1 MSSREMQTRYVING
15 DASGG
20 IRVMRQMRDEV
31 TGLSKEFDGTSRRS
45 QQFGKSVQDTS
56 HQIAFLQRTALS
68 AGVALAAMF
77 SARNTIGTAD
87 EYSQMASRIRLVTD
101 STLEYDMVQQRLMQT
116 ARNSYK
122 PLMDV
127 SELFVNAV
135 RPIKE
140 VGFATNDVLDLTEA
154 LSAGLVLSGTKVQQ
168 STSLMDQF
176 SKGMIQGKL
185 QGDAYNAV
193 VQNAPRLQQ
202 ALTDALGI
210 TTQELDRMATAGEL
224 TTNKVIPALN
234 SQVSAMVGE
243 LERMPTSVEDARVVF
258 NNAWMEYIGSANE
271 AYSATGVLAAG
282 IELAADNIET
292 LAEVGIAASVVL
304 AGRGVQALGSYAAAV
319 GRRAESERMAAA
331 ETERRM
337 QQDRNAAV
345 QTQRREAAER
355 AQAAQEAQ
363 RAQQRARHTLEA
375 ARQDMQRVQ
384 SSQQMMVAE
393 RALETQRLQAQISDR
408 GRQLSLTRLA
418 EIRRTE
424 QTLATQQ
431 RAAQLALNTAIG
443 AEASATR
450 LATLSKVEYQRATAT
465 ATAATLSQTAAARA
479 SSFAHGAM
487 ALAVRGAHGAMAL
500 MGGPAG
506 ALMLGAYAVYRLSTN
521 MSEASR
527 TAKEIRDSIVDLRTE
542 TEQATEAFDGLALS
556 QRNLTMQ
563 NLEDEIA
570 NQQRVMERS
579 LQQIDR
585 MSQSVGG
592 PNQRE
597 GLLAMRAAF
606 EEVGE
611 GIREAG
617 TLAELFEQQFPLVA
631 TESHASVI
639 QNLAVQ
645 YDDAN
650 GELQG
655 LIGRQRDLKPALDDA
670 TSSIDAQTR
679 AMEGNRSAANDYL
692 ARIQDSIAQTMDPS
706 REGQARRWIA
716 TQDGGIPPEVAASI
730 IEASRFED
738 EYKESI
744 ERRRKAEQEANAAAR
759 KGEQMAT
766 AALREREREIQRVQ
780 GLYDGQLDSMQRDI
794 ALHGEIGEVAKL
806 RYELERG
813 NLRDLSQAQGEHLLQ
828 LREELSLIE
837 QRSSLISTYIPD
849 LGRLQQLQ
857 RDSMAIESLD
867 PNLGN
872 LAAKQLQREI
882 GSMATS
888 GLKVPT
894 SIDPSVSGP
903 FGEADRLDR
912 EMERYREQ
920 YQQRLEVLKE
930 FSQEE
935 YGVEEQARAALAE
948 LHRRHIETEE
958 LYERQSR
965 QVRLA
970 GAESLFGDMAGLAR
984 SFAGE
989 QSGIYRALF
998 ATEKAFAVGRAL
1010 MNIPSSFS
1018 KAFDAVVGIPY
1029 VGPFLAPAAG
1039 AAAAAAQVTQ
1049 ASAIQAVGMSHAGVD
1064 RIPKEG
1070 TWLLDEGQRVMM
1082 SQQADELDR
1091 FLANE
1096 RRAANDSNGGGRSNI
1111 KVDVEVINQGQPI
1124 KATATVERVSDDRFK
1139 VRVLQT
1145 MREDLA
1151 SGASNSYAEQAAKVY
1166 GNQRGAR

>member
-45 QQFGKSVQDTS
+45 QQFGKSVQATS

-258 NNAWMEYIGSANE
+258 NNAWMEYVGSANE

-319 GRRAESERMAAA
+319 VQRAESERMAAA

-450 LATLSKVEYQRATAT
+450 LATLSKLEYQRATAT
-465 ATAATLSQTAAARA
+465 ATTATLSQTAAARA
-479 SSFAHGAM
+479 SAIAHGSM
-487 ALAVRGAHGAMAL
+487 ALAARGATGAMAL

-506 ALMLGAYAVYRLSTN
+506 AALLLTYGLYRLSTS
-521 MSEASR
+521 MTEASR
-527 TAKEIRDSIVDLRTE
+527 EARAARQSISDLSTSADDAVE
-542 TEQATEAFDGLALS
+542 SFENLTLA
-556 QRNLTMQ
+556 QRNMTLQ
-563 NLEDEIA
+563 NIASEIEDQEA
-570 NQQRVMERS
+570 QMRRS
-579 LQQIDR
+579 LGRIYTLT
-585 MSQSVGG
+585 QSFAV
-592 PNQRE
+592 PR
-597 GLLAMRAAF
+597 GLDSYKNLRAAID
-606 EEVGE
+606 EVRD

-617 TLAELFEQQFPLVA
+617 TLADLVKDNFIVPDTHINTVTA
-631 TESHASVI
+631 
-639 QNLAVQ
+639 LADG
-645 YDDAN
+645 YDTSAQSAD
-650 GELQG
+650 G
-655 LIGRQRDLKPALDDA
+655 LAERQRQLEGAFSAA
-670 TSSIDAQTR
+670 TSSIDTQTR

-780 GLYDGQLDSMQRDI
+780 GLYDGQLDSLQRDI

-813 NLRDLSQAQGEHLLQ
+813 NLRELNAAQGEHLLQ

-882 GSMATS
+882 GSMATT
-888 GLKVPT
+888 GLTVPT
-894 SIDPSVSGP
+894 SLDPSISGP

-920 YQQRLEVLKE
+920 YQQRLEVLRE
-930 FSQEE
+930 FTKEE
-935 YGVEEQARAALAE
+935 YGVQEQAQAALAE
-948 LHRRHIETEE
+948 LERRNMETVEQ
-958 LYERQSR
+958 YEIQSR
-965 QVRLA
+965 QARLA
-970 GAESLFGDMAGLAR
+970 GNASMYGDLAGLAKT
-984 SFAGE
+984 FAGE
-989 QSGIYRALF
+989 QSSIYRGLF
-998 ATEKAFAVGRAL
+998 AVHKAYSLASTMVSSYQAIAQAWASAPFPA
-1010 MNIPSSFS
+1010 NIPIVAKTVLETGALSSM
-1018 KAFDAVVGIPY
+1018 
-1029 VGPFLAPAAG
+1029 L
-1039 AAAAAAQVTQ
+1039 
-1049 ASAIQAVGMSHAGVD
+1049 SAIQPTGMSHAGVD

-1070 TWLLDEGQRVMM
+1070 TWLLDQGQRVMM

-1111 KVDVEVINQGQPI
+1111 NIDVEVINQGQPI
-1124 KATATVERVSDDRFK
+1124 KAAATVERVSDDRFK

-1151 SGASNSYAEQAAKVY
+1151 SGASGSYAEQHAQMY
-1166 GNQRGAR
+1166 GMKRGAR

>member
-1 MSSREMQTRYVING
+1 MSSRDMQTRYVING

-31 TGLSKEFDGTSRRS
+31 TGLRKEFDGSSQRS

-68 AGVALAAMF
+68 AGIALATMF

-127 SELFVNAV
+127 SELFVNSV

-140 VGFATNDVLDLTEA
+140 VGFATQDVLDLNEA
-154 LSAGLVLSGTKVQQ
+154 LSAGLVISGTKAQQ
-168 STSLMDQF
+168 SAALMDQF
-176 SKGMIQGKL
+176 SKAMIQGRL
-185 QGDAYNAV
+185 QGDSYNSV

-210 TTQELDRMATAGEL
+210 TTAELDRMATAGEL
-224 TTNKVIPALN
+224 TTNKVIPALT
-234 SQVSAMVGE
+234 SQVGAMVDE

-258 NNAWMEYIGSANE
+258 NNAWMQYIGQANE
-271 AYSATGVLAAG
+271 AHSATGVLAAG

-292 LAEVGIAASVVL
+292 LAEVGMAAGVVL
-304 AGRGVQALGSYAAAV
+304 AGRGVQALGSYTAAV

-331 ETERRM
+331 ETQRRM
-337 QQDRNAAV
+337 EQDRSAAA

-424 QTLATQQ
+424 QVLATQQ
-431 RAAQLALNTAIG
+431 RAAQLALNTAVG

-450 LATLSKVEYQRATAT
+450 LATLSKLEYQRATAT
-465 ATAATLSQTAAARA
+465 ATAATISQTAAARA
-479 SSFAHGAM
+479 STFAHSSM

-542 TEQATEAFDGLALS
+542 TEQASQAFDGLALS

-563 NLEDEIA
+563 NLEEEIA
-570 NQQRVMERS
+570 SQQRVMERS

-585 MSQSVGG
+585 LAQSVSD
-592 PNQRE
+592 PNHRE
-597 GLLAMRAAF
+597 GLVAMRAAF

-617 TLAELFEQQFPLVA
+617 TLAELFEQQFPVGA
-631 TESHASVI
+631 TASHASVI

-650 GELQG
+650 GALQG
-655 LIGRQRDLKPALDDA
+655 LIGRQRDLKPAFDDA

-679 AMEGNRSAANDYL
+679 AMEGNRAAASDYL
-692 ARIQDSIAQTMDPS
+692 ARMQDSIAQMIDPS
-706 REGQARRWIA
+706 NEGQARRWISS
-716 TQDGGIPPEVAASI
+716 QDGGIPPELADSI
-730 IEASRFED
+730 IQGAIYQD
-738 EYKESI
+738 EYREAI

-759 KGEQMAT
+759 QGEQMAT
-766 AALREREREIQRVQ
+766 AALRKQEQERERIKGMYESQELSMRREIE
-780 GLYDGQLDSMQRDI
+780 
-794 ALHGEIGEVAKL
+794 LHGEIGEVAKL
-806 RYELERG
+806 RWDLENGSMRG
-813 NLRDLSQAQGEHLLQ
+813 LKVEHQEHLLQ

-837 QRSSLISTYIPD
+837 QRSSLINTYIPD

-882 GSMATS
+882 GSMATT
-888 GLKVPT
+888 GLTVPT
-894 SIDPSVSGP
+894 SLDPSISGP
-903 FGEADRLDR
+903 FGEAERLDR

-920 YQQRLEVLKE
+920 YQQRLEVLRE
-930 FSQEE
+930 FTKEE
-935 YGVEEQARAALAE
+935 YGVQEQAQAALAE
-948 LHRRHIETEE
+948 LQRRNMETVEQ
-958 LYERQSR
+958 YERQSR
-965 QVRLA
+965 QARLA
-970 GAESLFGDMAGLAR
+970 GNASMYGDLAGLAQV
-984 SFAGE
+984 FAGE
-989 QSGIYRALF
+989 QSSIYRGLF
-998 ATEKAFAVGRAL
+998 LVHKAYSMASTMA
-1010 MNIPSSFS
+1010 SSYQ
-1018 KAFDAVVGIPY
+1018 AI
-1029 VGPFLAPAAG
+1029 
-1039 AAAAAAQVTQ
+1039 AQAW
-1049 ASAIQAVGMSHAGVD
+1049 ASAPFPANVPIVAKTVLSTGALTSALSAVQPTGMSHAGVD

-1070 TWLLDEGQRVMM
+1070 TWLLDQGQRVMM

-1091 FLANE
+1091 FLARE
-1096 RRAANDSNGGGRSNI
+1096 RRAANDAGGGRSDI
-1111 KVDVEVINQGQPI
+1111 QVDVEVINQGQPVQ
-1124 KATATVERVSDDRFK
+1124 ATATVERVSDDRFK

-1151 SGASNSYAEQAAKVY
+1151 SGASGSYAEQHAQMY
-1166 GNQRGAR
+1166 GMKRGAR

>member
-1 MSSREMQTRYVING
+1 MSREMQTRFVING

-31 TGLSKEFDGTSRRS
+31 TGLGKELDNSGQRS
-45 QQFGKSVQDTS
+45 QKFGKDVQDTS
-56 HQIAFLQRTALS
+56 HQIAFLKRTALS
-68 AGVALAAMF
+68 AGVALASMF
-77 SARNTIGTAD
+77 TARNLIGTAD
-87 EYSQMASRIRLVTD
+87 EYSQMASRIRLVTE
-101 STLEYDMVQQRLMQT
+101 STLEYDMVQERLMQT
-116 ARNSYK
+116 ARNAYK

-127 SELFVNAV
+127 SELFVNSV

-140 VGFATNDVLDLTEA
+140 VGFATKDVLDLNEA
-154 LSAGLVLSGTKVQQ
+154 LSAGLVISGTKAQQ
-168 STSLMDQF
+168 SASLMDQF
-176 SKGMIQGKL
+176 SKAMIQGKL
-185 QGDAYNAV
+185 QGDSYNAV

-210 TTQELDRMATAGEL
+210 STAELDRMARAGEL
-224 TTNKVIPALN
+224 TANKVIPALT
-234 SQVSAMVGE
+234 SQVGAMVDE

-258 NNAWMEYIGSANE
+258 NNAWMQYIGQANE
-271 AYSATGVLAAG
+271 AHSATGVLAAG

-292 LAEVGIAASVVL
+292 LAEVGMAAGVIL
-304 AGRGVQALGSYAAAV
+304 AGRGVQALGSYTAAV

-331 ETERRM
+331 ETRRRM
-337 QQDRNAAV
+337 EQDRAAAT
-345 QTQRREAAER
+345 QAQRREAAER

-375 ARQDMQRVQ
+375 ARQDLQRVQ
-384 SSQQMMVAE
+384 STQQMMAAE
-393 RALETQRLQAQISDR
+393 RALETQRLQAQISDV
-408 GRQLSLTRLA
+408 GRQRSLTRLA

-424 QTLATQQ
+424 QALTAQQ
-431 RAAQLALNTAIG
+431 RAAQLALNTAVAG
-443 AEASATR
+443 EASATR
-450 LATLSKVEYQRATAT
+450 LATLSKIEYQRATAT

-479 SSFAHGAM
+479 SSLAHTSM

-506 ALMLGAYAVYRLSTN
+506 VLMLGAYAVYRLSTN

-527 TAKEIRDSIVDLRTE
+527 TAKEIRDSIMDLRTE

-563 NLEDEIA
+563 GLEDEI
-570 NQQRVMERS
+570 NQQQQVMARA

-597 GLLAMRAAF
+597 GLQVMRTALK
-606 EEVGE
+606 EVSE

-631 TESHASVI
+631 TESHASAI
-639 QNLAVQ
+639 RNLEVE

-650 GELQG
+650 QTLQG

-692 ARIQDSIAQTMDPS
+692 KRVNESIAQMMDPS
-706 REGQARRWIA
+706 NEGRARRWIA
-716 TQDGGIPPEVAASI
+716 SQDGGVPPEIAAAI
-730 IEASRFED
+730 VEAERFRDQWEAD
-738 EYKESI
+738 QEA
-744 ERRRKAEQEANAAAR
+744 RRKAEQEANAAAR
-759 KGEQMAT
+759 KGEQMA
-766 AALREREREIQRVQ
+766 ASALRERQREMERVQ
-780 GLYDGQLDSMQRDI
+780 GLYDGQLETLQRDI

-813 NLRDLSQAQGEHLLQ
+813 NLRDLNQAQADNLLQ
-828 LREELSLIE
+828 LREELSLLE
-837 QRSSLISTYIPD
+837 RRSSLINTYVPD
-849 LGRLQQLQ
+849 LERLKTLQ

-867 PNLGN
+867 PGLGN
-872 LAAKQLQREI
+872 LAAKQLEREL
-882 GSMATS
+882 GNVATR
-888 GLKVPT
+888 GLQVPT
-894 SIDPSVSGP
+894 SLDATVSGP

-920 YQQRLEVLKE
+920 YQQRLELLRE
-930 FSQEE
+930 FTNEE
-935 YGVEEQARAALAE
+935 YGVKQQAQAALAE
-948 LHRRHIETEE
+948 LERRNIETVEQ
-958 LYERQSR
+958 YERQSR
-965 QVRLA
+965 QARLA
-970 GAESLFGDMAGLAR
+970 GNASMYGDLAGLAKV
-984 SFAGE
+984 FAGE
-989 QSGIYRALF
+989 QSSIYRGLF
-998 ATEKAFAVGRAL
+998 AAHKAYSMASTMVSSYQAIAQAWASAPFPA
-1010 MNIPSSFS
+1010 NIPIVAKTVLETGALSSM
-1018 KAFDAVVGIPY
+1018 
-1029 VGPFLAPAAG
+1029 L
-1039 AAAAAAQVTQ
+1039 
-1049 ASAIQAVGMSHAGVD
+1049 SAIQPTGMSHAGVD

-1070 TWLLDEGQRVMM
+1070 TWLLDQGQRVMM

-1091 FLANE
+1091 FLASE
-1096 RRAANDSNGGGRSNI
+1096 KRAANDSNGGRSNVQI
-1111 KVDVEVINQGQPI
+1111 DVEVINQGQPVQ
-1124 KATATVERVSDDRFK
+1124 ATATVERVSDDRFK

-1151 SGASNSYAEQAAKVY
+1151 SGASNSYAEQFANVY
-1166 GNQRGAR
+1166 GNKRRAS